1 MEEIVGRFRLG
12 KCLFPDVGNGSTNA
26 EDQDYVSQVGSSFK
40 TILNRESSGNVGR
53 NICNIRNLRYI
64 RFEVPFLSPKSLG
77 SPEVDW

>member
-53 NICNIRNLRYI
+53 NIISEIYGILDLK
-64 RFEVPFLSPKSLG
+64 FPF
-77 SPEVDW
+77 

>member
-53 NICNIRNLRYI
+53 NII
-64 RFEVPFLSPKSLG
+64 
-77 SPEVDW
+77 

>member
-40 TILNRESSGNVGR
+40 TILNRESSENVGR
-53 NICNIRNLRYI
+53 NTILEIYGILDLK
-64 RFEVPFLSPKSLG
+64 FPF
-77 SPEVDW
+77 

>member
-53 NICNIRNLRYI
+53 NIISEIYGILNLK
-64 RFEVPFLSPKSLG
+64 FPF
-77 SPEVDW
+77 

>member
-12 KCLFPDVGNGSTNA
+12 KCLFPDVGYGSTNA

-53 NICNIRNLRYI
+53 NII
-64 RFEVPFLSPKSLG
+64 
-77 SPEVDW
+77 